1 MGAEVG
7 EPGRSYRAPRDTS
20 AQAICQARGAL
31 EVSGA
36 LKNRPT
42 GVQPMPINQAE
53 PPQAHEIL
61 KSNPDAIYL
70 DVRTEPEFAQGHPDG
85 AINVPVV
92 FIKGPGQ
99 MELNGEFVEVV
110 AKTLPREK
118 KLVVGCL
125 AGGRSQRA
133 CELLEAAGYADLT
146 NVRGGFGGARDAS
159 GQLVVAGWRDAGLPV
174 STAVGDNSYQAL
186 RRKAGL

>member
-1 MGAEVG
+1 
-7 EPGRSYRAPRDTS
+7 
-20 AQAICQARGAL
+20 
-31 EVSGA
+31 
-36 LKNRPT
+36 
-42 GVQPMPINQAE
+42 MPINQVE

-61 KSNPDAIYL
+61 KSSPDAIYL
-70 DVRTEPEFAQGHPDG
+70 DVRTEPEFALGHPDG

-99 MELNGEFVEVV
+99 MELNGEFVDVV

-133 CELLEAAGYADLT
+133 CELLEAAGYTDLT

-159 GQLVVAGWRDAGLPV
+159 GQVVVAGWRDAGLPV
-174 STAVGDNSYQAL
+174 STEVGDNSYQAL
-186 RRKAGL
+186 RRRAGL

>member
-1 MGAEVG
+1 
-7 EPGRSYRAPRDTS
+7 
-20 AQAICQARGAL
+20 
-31 EVSGA
+31 
-36 LKNRPT
+36 
-42 GVQPMPINQAE
+42 MPINQVE
-53 PPQAHEIL
+53 PPQAHDIL
-61 KSNPDAIYL
+61 KSHPDAIYL
-70 DVRTEPEFAQGHPDG
+70 DVRTEAEFAQGHPAG

-99 MELNGEFVEVV
+99 MELNGEFVDVV

-133 CELLEAAGYADLT
+133 CELLEAAGYSDLT

-159 GQLVVAGWRDAGLPV
+159 GGMVVAGWRDAGLPV
-174 STAVGDNSYQAL
+174 SNEVGDNSYQTL

>member
-1 MGAEVG
+1 
-7 EPGRSYRAPRDTS
+7 
-20 AQAICQARGAL
+20 
-31 EVSGA
+31 
-36 LKNRPT
+36 
-42 GVQPMPINQAE
+42 MPIKQAE

-70 DVRTEPEFAQGHPDG
+70 DVRTEAEFAQGHPAG

-99 MELNGEFVEVV
+99 MELNGEFVDVV
-110 AKTLPREK
+110 GKLLPHEK

-133 CELLEAAGYADLT
+133 CELLEAAGYSDLT

-159 GQLVVAGWRDAGLPV
+159 GQVVVTGWREAGLPV
-174 STAVGDNSYQAL
+174 STEVGDNSYQAL
-186 RRKAGL
+186 RGKAGL

>member
-1 MGAEVG
+1 
-7 EPGRSYRAPRDTS
+7 
-20 AQAICQARGAL
+20 
-31 EVSGA
+31 
-36 LKNRPT
+36 
-42 GVQPMPINQAE
+42 MPINQAE

-92 FIKGPGQ
+92 FIMGPGQ
-99 MELNGEFVEVV
+99 MELNGEFVDVM

-159 GQLVVAGWRDAGLPV
+159 GQVVVAGWREAGLPV
-174 STAVGDNSYQAL
+174 STEVGDNSYQAL